1 MNDFFQIKKVDAM
14 EPFFMNVVSG
24 TDLWTFMSSNGGITA
39 GRRSADWALFP
50 YDTDDRI
57 TASAENTGS
66 KTLIRRAGDA
76 RCWEPFSVRSE
87 AMFNLERNLYKSR
100 IGNSVIFEEINQDWE
115 LTFRWQWTPGDRFG
129 FQREATLENQGA
141 ADISLEVLDGI
152 QNVMPCGVPSALQ
165 QASSNLVNAYKKT
178 ELEPQTGMGLFCLSA
193 IIIDRAEPSEAL
205 RCNVVWQTG
214 LENPTH
220 LLSSAQLAAF
230 RKGQP
235 LQEESVVKGECGAYL
250 LGTSFSL
257 KAGERKS
264 WTIVADVMK
273 DQTEVVALKQLIL
286 NGATPNDQTTKRPND
301 QTSLKALLDK
311 DLQDATNR
319 LVQLVAKADGIQTT
333 ADEART
339 ARHFSNTMFNIM
351 RGGIPLAEPTADNP
365 LPLGFSRRHGD
376 PTRPWN
382 KFNIN
387 TTDPVSGKPV
397 LDYEGNWRDIFQNWE
412 ALAVSYPTL
421 LEAMTE
427 KFLSCSTADGY
438 NPYRVTKDG
447 FDWETE
453 DPTDPWSYI
462 GYWGD
467 HQIIYLLRLLEAEEA
482 HMPGQLAG
490 RLNVPAYP
498 FANVP
503 YRIKTYQ
510 EILQN
515 PKDTIRFDAPLSN
528 RLKKEMAQKGVD
540 AALLKDAD
548 GTTVKAT
555 LLEKVLV
562 SLLAKLSNFIPNG
575 GIWMN
580 TQRPEWNDAN
590 NALVGGG
597 LSVVTLCYLHRAL
610 LFYRDIV
617 AASQT
622 AEFTVSREVSAWMD
636 ATHDVF
642 AQFTQQSSP
651 DTQTV
656 MDALGE
662 AATAYRQKI
671 YAHSFCEGTVNIQ
684 RDTLL
689 AFFSATLN
697 AVEKSIRASRRSDGL
712 YHSYNIMELA
722 NGRFAGIRTLSEMLE
737 GQVAVLSSGVLTSAE
752 ALDVLN
758 ALRASHLWRE
768 DQKSYM
774 LYPNKELPGF
784 LQKNC
789 LPKDALD
796 RSPLLKTMVQEGD
809 RRLVSQDICGTIHFN
824 GTFRNAADLE
834 TAMKAIGVDASEQQV
849 LLDLF
854 EETFDHKAFTG
865 RSGTFFAYEGLGS
878 IYWHMVSKLLV
889 ATQECYFQALDEN
902 APEREA
908 LANHYHA
915 ILEGTG
921 VHKSA
926 REYGAFSTD
935 AYSHT
940 PWGKG
945 VRQPGMTGQV
955 KEDILCRFGELG
967 VRVNKGK
974 VSFHPTLLNDDE
986 FLSDGSLSFSYCGAQ
1001 ITYHR
1006 GKGEG
1011 MTLSEADSARLFAR
1025 QIEKFDITV

>member
-1 MNDFFQIKKVDAM
+1 MSKEVITKKNGGYFQVEKVDEM

-50 YDTDDRI
+50 YNTDDRV

-66 KTLIRRAGDA
+66 KTLIRKEGDN
-76 RCWEPFSVRSE
+76 RCWEPFSERSE
-87 AMFNLERNLYKSR
+87 AQFQLERNLYKSR
-100 IGNSVIFEEINQDWE
+100 IGNSVIFEEINKDWQ
-115 LTFRWQWTPGDRFG
+115 LRFCWQWTPGDRYG
-129 FQREATLENQGA
+129 FQREATIENLGKAVQ
-141 ADISLEVLDGI
+141 LEVLDGV

-165 QASSNLVNAYKKT
+165 QASSNLVNAYKQT
-178 ELEPQTGMGLFCLSA
+178 QLEPETGIGMFCLSA

-214 LENPTH
+214 LESPVH
-220 LLSSAQLAAF
+220 LLSSAQIPAF
-230 RKGQP
+230 RKGEP
-235 LQEESVVKGECGAYL
+235 LKEETLVKGECGAYL
-250 LGTSFSL
+250 LGTSLSL
-257 KAGERKS
+257 AANEKKS
-264 WTIVADVMK
+264 WTVVADVMK
-273 DQTEVVALKQLIL
+273 DQSEVVALREQLRTIK
-286 NGATPNDQTTKRPND
+286 DMKV
-301 QTSLKALLDK
+301 LLEK
-311 DLQDATNR
+311 DLEDATAR
-319 LVQLVAKADGIQTT
+319 LVELVAKADGIQNT

-387 TTDPVSGKPV
+387 TTDPVTGKPV

-412 ALAVSYPTL
+412 ALAVSYPNL
-421 LEAMTE
+421 LGAMTE
-427 KFLSCSTADGY
+427 KFLSCTTADGY
-438 NPYRVTKDG
+438 NPYRVTKAG

-467 HQIIYLLRLLEAEEA
+467 HQIIYLLRLMEAEEA
-482 HMPGQLAG
+482 HVPGQLAA
-490 RLNVPAYP
+490 RLDTPAYP

-503 YRIKTYQ
+503 YRIKPYK
-510 EILQN
+510 EILKN
-515 PKDTIRFDAPLSN
+515 PKDTIVFDGPLSD
-528 RLKKEMAQKGVD
+528 RLKKEMAVKGVD
-540 AALLKDAD
+540 AAYLKGAD
-548 GTTVKAT
+548 GKTVKAS

-562 SLLAKLSNFIPNG
+562 SLLAKLSNFIPDG

-610 LFYRDIV
+610 KFYRGIV
-617 AASQT
+617 ANSPNEEFTMSGEVNAWMCAT
-622 AEFTVSREVSAWMD
+622 AEALGMKE
-636 ATHDVF
+636 
-642 AQFTQQSSP
+642 TQA
-651 DTQTV
+651 V

-662 AATAYRQKI
+662 ASTAYRQKI
-671 YAHSFCEGTVNIQ
+671 YTNSFSEGAVKVK
-684 RDTLL
+684 RDDVI
-689 AFFSATLN
+689 AFLTTALEK
-697 AVEKSIRASRRSDGL
+697 VEKSIRANRREDGL
-712 YHSYNIMELA
+712 YHSYNLLEL
-722 NGRFAGIRTLSEMLE
+722 NEGRYAGIRYLAEMLE

-752 ALDVLN
+752 ALATLD
-758 ALRASHLWRE
+758 ALRNSRLWRE

-784 LQKNC
+784 LEKNC
-789 LPKDALD
+789 LPASALE
-796 RSPLLKTMVQEGD
+796 RSPLLKTMVAEGD
-809 RRLVSQDICGTIHFN
+809 KRLVSKDICGTLHFN
-824 GTFRNAADLE
+824 GTFRNAGDLAA
-834 TAMKAIGVDASEQQV
+834 AMEKIGVSEAEQKT

-889 ATQECYFQALDEN
+889 ATQECYFQALDAT
-902 APEREA
+902 APETEA
-908 LANHYHA
+908 LAKHYHA

-921 VHKSA
+921 IHKTA

-945 VRQPGMTGQV
+945 ARQPGMTGQV

-967 VRVNKGK
+967 VRVENGR
-974 VSFHPTLLNDDE
+974 VSFRPTLLRDDE
-986 FLSDGSLSFSYCGAQ
+986 FLSDGTLSFTYCGAK
-1001 ITYHR
+1001 IIYR
-1006 GKGEG
+1006 RCNGEG
-1011 MTLSEADSARLFAR
+1011 MTLSAPDSARLFAR
-1025 QIEKFDITV
+1025 QFSEIEVTV

>member
-1 MNDFFQIKKVDAM
+1 MSKEVITKKNGGYFQVEKVDEM

-50 YDTDDRI
+50 YNTDDRV

-66 KTLIRRAGDA
+66 KTLIRKEGDN
-76 RCWEPFSVRSE
+76 RCWEPFSERSE
-87 AMFNLERNLYKSR
+87 AQFQLERNLYKSR
-100 IGNSVIFEEINQDWE
+100 IGNSVIFEEINKDWQ
-115 LTFRWQWTPGDRFG
+115 LRFCWQWTPGDRYG
-129 FQREATLENQGA
+129 FQREATIENLGKAVQ
-141 ADISLEVLDGI
+141 LEVLDGV

-165 QASSNLVNAYKKT
+165 QASSNLVNAYKQT
-178 ELEPQTGMGLFCLSA
+178 QLEPETGIGMFCLSA

-214 LENPTH
+214 LESPVH
-220 LLSSAQLAAF
+220 LLSSAQIPAF
-230 RKGQP
+230 RKGEP
-235 LQEESVVKGECGAYL
+235 LKEETLVKGECGAYL
-250 LGTSFSL
+250 LGTSLSL
-257 KAGERKS
+257 AANEKKS
-264 WTIVADVMK
+264 WTVVADVMK
-273 DQTEVVALKQLIL
+273 DQSEVVALREQLRTIK
-286 NGATPNDQTTKRPND
+286 DMKV
-301 QTSLKALLDK
+301 LLEK
-311 DLQDATNR
+311 DLEDATAR
-319 LVQLVAKADGIQTT
+319 LVELVAKADGIQNT

-351 RGGIPLAEPTADNP
+351 RGGIPLAEPTVDNP

-387 TTDPVSGKPV
+387 TTDPVTGKPV

-412 ALAVSYPTL
+412 ALAVSYPNL
-421 LEAMTE
+421 LGAMTE
-427 KFLSCSTADGY
+427 KFLSCTTADGY
-438 NPYRVTKDG
+438 NPYRVTKAG

-467 HQIIYLLRLLEAEEA
+467 HQIIYLLRLMEAEEA
-482 HMPGQLAG
+482 HVPGQLAA
-490 RLNVPAYP
+490 RLDTPAYP

-503 YRIKTYQ
+503 YRIKPYK
-510 EILQN
+510 EILKN
-515 PKDTIRFDAPLSN
+515 PKDTIVFDGPLSD
-528 RLKKEMAQKGVD
+528 RLKKEMAVKGVD
-540 AALLKDAD
+540 AAYLKGTD
-548 GTTVKAT
+548 GKTVKAS

-562 SLLAKLSNFIPNG
+562 SLLAKLSNFIPDG

-610 LFYRDIV
+610 KFYRGIV
-617 AASQT
+617 ANSPNEEFTMSGEVNAWMCAT
-622 AEFTVSREVSAWMD
+622 AEALGMKE
-636 ATHDVF
+636 
-642 AQFTQQSSP
+642 TQA
-651 DTQTV
+651 V

-662 AATAYRQKI
+662 ASTAYRQKI
-671 YAHSFCEGTVNIQ
+671 YTNSFSEGAVKVK
-684 RDTLL
+684 RDDVI
-689 AFFSATLN
+689 AFLTTALEK
-697 AVEKSIRASRRSDGL
+697 VEKSIRANRREDGL
-712 YHSYNIMELA
+712 YHSYNLLEL
-722 NGRFAGIRTLSEMLE
+722 NEGRYAGIRYLAEMLE

-752 ALDVLN
+752 ALATLD
-758 ALRASHLWRE
+758 ALRNSRLWRE

-784 LQKNC
+784 LEKNC
-789 LPKDALD
+789 LPASALE
-796 RSPLLKTMVQEGD
+796 RSPLLKTMVAEGD
-809 RRLVSQDICGTIHFN
+809 KRLVSKDICGTLHFN
-824 GTFRNAADLE
+824 GTFRNAGDLAA
-834 TAMKAIGVDASEQQV
+834 AMEKIGVSEAEQKT

-889 ATQECYFQALDEN
+889 ATQECYFQALDAT
-902 APEREA
+902 APETEA
-908 LANHYHA
+908 LAKHYHA

-921 VHKSA
+921 IHKTA

-945 VRQPGMTGQV
+945 ARQPGMTGQV

-967 VRVNKGK
+967 VRVENGR
-974 VSFHPTLLNDDE
+974 VSFRPTLLRDDE
-986 FLSDGSLSFSYCGAQ
+986 FLSDGTLSFTYCGAK
-1001 ITYHR
+1001 IIYR
-1006 GKGEG
+1006 RCNGEG
-1011 MTLSEADSARLFAR
+1011 MTLSAPDSARLFAR
-1025 QIEKFDITV
+1025 QFSEIEVTV

>member
-1 MNDFFQIKKVDAM
+1 MVNNEKQSVETAEFFEVKNVDGM

-50 YDTDDRI
+50 YDTDDKV
-57 TASAENTGS
+57 TDSVENTGS
-66 KTLIRRAGDA
+66 KTLVRRAGDS

-87 AMFNLERNLYKSR
+87 GLFNLERNLYKSR
-100 IGNSVIFEEINQDWE
+100 IGNSVIFEEINNDWK
-115 LTFRWQWTPGDRFG
+115 LNFRWQWTPGDRFG
-129 FQREATLENQGA
+129 FQREATIENLG
-141 ADISLEVLDGI
+141 SETVKLEVLDGI
-152 QNVMPCGVPSALQ
+152 QNVMPCGVPRDLQ
-165 QASSNLVNAYKKT
+165 RNSSNLVNAYKQT
-178 ELEPQTGMGLFCLSA
+178 QLEPQTGMGLFCLSA

-214 LENPTH
+214 LDKPVH
-220 LLSSAQLAAF
+220 LLSSSQLSAF

-235 LQEESVVKGECGAYL
+235 ITEETIVKGERGAYL
-250 LGTSFSL
+250 LGATIDVPARA
-257 KAGERKS
+257 KKS

-273 DQTEVVALKQLIL
+273 DQTEVVALREQLKS
-286 NGATPNDQTTKRPND
+286 TTDMK
-301 QTSLKALLDK
+301 SLLDK
-311 DLQDATNR
+311 DVESATQR
-319 LVQLVAKADGIQTT
+319 LVEFVAKADGIQET

-351 RGGIPLAEPTADNP
+351 RGGIPLGEVTKDNP

-387 TTDPVSGKPV
+387 TTDPVTGKPV

-421 LEAMTE
+421 LEAMTD
-427 KFLSCSTADGY
+427 KFLSCTTADGY
-438 NPYRVTKDG
+438 NPYRVTKAG
-447 FDWETE
+447 FDWEEE
-453 DPTDPWSYI
+453 DPSDPWSYI

-482 HMPGQLAG
+482 HTPGQLSA
-490 RLNVPAYP
+490 RLNTPAYP

-503 YRIKTYQ
+503 YRIKPYK

-515 PKDTIRFDAPLSN
+515 SKDTIRFDAPLSA
-528 RLKKEMAQKGVD
+528 RLKKEMAAKGVD
-540 AALLKDAD
+540 AALLKGTD
-548 GTTVKAT
+548 GNTVKAT

-562 SLLAKLSNFIPNG
+562 SLLAKLSNFIPEG

-617 AASQT
+617 KASSET
-622 AEFTVSREVSAWMD
+622 EFTISNEVKSWME
-636 ATHDVF
+636 ATGAALALNG
-642 AQFTQQSSP
+642 AQE
-651 DTQTV
+651 V

-662 AATAYRQKI
+662 ASTVYRQKI
-671 YAHSFCEGTVNIQ
+671 YANSFCEGTAKVQ
-684 RDTLL
+684 RDTVL
-689 AFFSATLN
+689 AFLSAALKP
-697 AVEKSIRASRRSDGL
+697 VETSIRANRRSDGL
-712 YHSYNIMELA
+712 YHSYNIMELSD
-722 NGRFAGIRTLSEMLE
+722 GRFAGIRTLAEMLE
-737 GQVAVLSSGVLTSAE
+737 GQVAVLSSGVLSPAE
-752 ALDVLN
+752 ALEVLN
-758 ALRASHLWRE
+758 ALRASKLYRE
-768 DQKSYM
+768 DQQSYM
-774 LYPNKELPGF
+774 LYPNKNLPGF
-784 LQKNC
+784 LEKNC
-789 LPKDALD
+789 LPKEALD
-796 RSPLLKTMVQEGD
+796 RSPLLKKMVEEGD
-809 RRLVSQDICGTIHFN
+809 KRLVSQDVCGTVHFN
-824 GTFRNAADLE
+824 GTFRNAGDLAA
-834 TAMKAIGVDASEQQV
+834 AMNKIGIVEAEQKT

-865 RSGTFFAYEGLGS
+865 RSGTFYAYEGLGS

-889 ATQECYFQALDEN
+889 ATQECYFQALDAD
-902 APEREA
+902 APETDA

-921 VHKSA
+921 IHKTA

-945 VRQPGMTGQV
+945 ARQPGMTGQV
-955 KEDILCRFGELG
+955 KEDILARFGELG
-967 VRVNKGK
+967 VRVLDGK
-974 VSFHPTLLNDDE
+974 VTFRPTLLRDDE
-986 FLSDGSLSFSYCGAQ
+986 FLPDGTLSFSYCGAKV
-1001 ITYHR
+1001 TYRR
-1006 GKGEG
+1006 GNGGGK
-1011 MTLSEADSARLFAR
+1011 TLSAADSARLFAR
-1025 QIEKFDITV
+1025 QVDELEITV

>member
-1 MNDFFQIKKVDAM
+1 MSKEVITKKNGGYFQIENVDEM

-50 YDTDDRI
+50 YNTDDRV

-66 KTLIRRAGDA
+66 KTLIRKEGDN
-76 RCWEPFSVRSE
+76 RCWEPFSERSE
-87 AMFNLERNLYKSR
+87 AQFQLERNLYKSR
-100 IGNSVIFEEINQDWE
+100 IGNSVIFEEINKDWQ
-115 LTFRWQWTPGDRFG
+115 LRFCWQWTPGDRYG
-129 FQREATLENQGA
+129 FQREVTIENLGKAVQ
-141 ADISLEVLDGI
+141 LEVLDGV

-165 QASSNLVNAYKKT
+165 QASSNLVNAYKQT
-178 ELEPQTGMGLFCLSA
+178 QLEPETGIGMFCLSA

-214 LENPTH
+214 LESPVH
-220 LLSSAQLAAF
+220 LLSSAQIPAF
-230 RKGQP
+230 RKGEP
-235 LQEESVVKGECGAYL
+235 LKEETLVKGECGAYL
-250 LGTSFSL
+250 LGTSLSL
-257 KAGERKS
+257 AANEKKS
-264 WTIVADVMK
+264 WTVVADVMK
-273 DQTEVVALKQLIL
+273 DQSEVVALREQLRTIK
-286 NGATPNDQTTKRPND
+286 DMKV
-301 QTSLKALLDK
+301 LLEK
-311 DLQDATNR
+311 DLEDATAR
-319 LVQLVAKADGIQTT
+319 LVELVAKADGIQNT

-387 TTDPVSGKPV
+387 TTDPVTGKPV

-412 ALAVSYPTL
+412 ALAVSYPNL
-421 LEAMTE
+421 LGAMTE
-427 KFLSCSTADGY
+427 KFLSCTTADGY
-438 NPYRVTKDG
+438 NPYRVTKAG

-467 HQIIYLLRLLEAEEA
+467 HQIIYLLRLMEAEEA
-482 HMPGQLAG
+482 HVPGQLAA
-490 RLNVPAYP
+490 RLDTPAYP

-503 YRIKTYQ
+503 YRIKSYK
-510 EILQN
+510 EILKN
-515 PKDTIRFDAPLSN
+515 PKDTIVFDGPLSD
-528 RLKKEMAQKGVD
+528 RLKKEMAVKGVD
-540 AALLKDAD
+540 AAYLKGTD
-548 GTTVKAT
+548 GKTVKAS

-562 SLLAKLSNFIPNG
+562 SLLAKLSNFIPDG

-610 LFYRDIV
+610 KFYRGIV
-617 AASQT
+617 SNSAN
-622 AEFTVSREVSAWMD
+622 AEFTLSGEVNAWMC
-636 ATHDVF
+636 AT
-642 AQFTQQSSP
+642 AEALGMKETQA
-651 DTQTV
+651 V

-662 AATAYRQKI
+662 ASTAYRQKI
-671 YAHSFCEGTVNIQ
+671 YTNSFSEGAVKVK
-684 RDTLL
+684 RDDVI
-689 AFFSATLN
+689 AFLTTALEK
-697 AVEKSIRASRRSDGL
+697 VEKSIRANRREDGL
-712 YHSYNIMELA
+712 YHSYNLLEL
-722 NGRFAGIRTLSEMLE
+722 NGGRYAGIRYLAEMLE

-752 ALDVLN
+752 ALATLD
-758 ALRASHLWRE
+758 ALRRSRLWRE

-784 LQKNC
+784 LEKNC
-789 LPKDALD
+789 LPEDALE
-796 RSPLLKTMVQEGD
+796 RSPLLKAMVQEGD
-809 RRLVSQDICGTIHFN
+809 KRLVSRDVCGTVHFN
-824 GTFRNAADLE
+824 GTFRNAGDLAA
-834 TAMKAIGVDASEQQV
+834 AMEKIGVSEAEQKI

-889 ATQECYFQALDEN
+889 ATQECYFQALDAT
-902 APEREA
+902 APETEA
-908 LANHYHA
+908 LAKHYHA

-921 VHKSA
+921 IHKTA

-945 VRQPGMTGQV
+945 ARQPGMTGQV

-967 VRVNKGK
+967 VRVENGR
-974 VSFHPTLLNDDE
+974 VSFRPTLLRDDE
-986 FLSDGSLSFSYCGAQ
+986 FLSDGTLSFTYCGAK
-1001 ITYHR
+1001 IIYR
-1006 GKGEG
+1006 RCNGEG
-1011 MTLSEADSARLFAR
+1011 MTLSAPDSAHLFAR
-1025 QIEKFDITV
+1025 QFSEIEVTV